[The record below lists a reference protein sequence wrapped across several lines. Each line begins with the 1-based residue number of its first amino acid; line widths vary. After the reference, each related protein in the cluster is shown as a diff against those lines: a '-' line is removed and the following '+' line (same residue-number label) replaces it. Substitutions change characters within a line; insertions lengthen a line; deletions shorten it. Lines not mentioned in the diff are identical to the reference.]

1 MGDISN
7 IFNSET
13 NFKSNIDR
21 LSKFPFR
28 IFYFTFV
35 PKSFRKKLNRKANI
49 LQKKHVELCWDI
61 FLDYYFSNQLEKY
74 QLKEKKQFNDQKIIW
89 QYWGQ
94 GIQSDLPHIVK
105 LCFSSV
111 DQFKADYQ
119 VIRLDESNIKDYLDL
134 PDFVWDKR
142 NNSKFKHAFFADLI
156 RLALLNV
163 YGGVW
168 LDATILLTA
177 PIKSEI
183 LDADYFMFQRHRDTP
198 EKQLWYDRNHDYF
211 DWSDEQN
218 VNVLNSFIVGKK
230 GNEVLQICLDVLL
243 NFWRTQENIPHYFFF
258 QIMYDVLIKDR
269 FKSQQCEIIDDTL
282 PHLLQFKLNEQ
293 FSSVEYNQILQQ
305 INIHKMNYIDKVV
318 ENSYYNFLT
327 KQFLSNEN
335 S

>member
-7 IFNSET
+7 IFNSEA

-21 LSKFPFR
+21 LSKFPLR

-35 PKSFRKKLNRKANI
+35 PKSFRKNLNRKANI
-49 LQKKHVELCWDI
+49 LQKKHVEFCWDI

-74 QLKEKKQFNDQKIIW
+74 QLKEKKKFNDQKIIW

-111 DQFKADYQ
+111 DQFKSDYQ

-177 PIKSEI
+177 PIESEI
-183 LDADYFMFQRHRDTP
+183 LDADYFMFQRYRDTP

-258 QIMYDVLIKDR
+258 QIMYDILIKDR
-269 FKSQQCEIIDDTL
+269 LKSKQCEIIDDTL
-282 PHLLQFKLNEQ
+282 PHLLQFKLNDK
-293 FSSVEYNQILQQ
+293 FNSIEYNDILQR
-305 INIHKMNYIDKVV
+305 INIHKMTYIDKII
-318 ENSYYNFLT
+318 ENSYYDFLT
-327 KQFLSNEN
+327 KQFLSNE
-335 S
+335 SV